1 MKKIRRINLGM
12 KLLVYF
18 LIVIILPISVLGY
31 VTYRD
36 SQDALQKEA
45 EEKLKQVLNATV
57 EKIVLDMDNV
67 ESLSKTL
74 SNLPSIMQYADL
86 QAKDDMETLNSNN
99 EEIVNSVFEVLKEFR
114 NSISDISENIIIADE
129 TGEVILDGA
138 DGSTLGTNIT
148 DRKYYQKS
156 IAGEDYWDDVIIS
169 KQSGNPVIVHSTP
182 LKNNDGKIIGVLGI
196 VVRFNSLTDKASE
209 VTVGETGYAYVIDKS
224 GLVLY
229 HPENEKIMKENL
241 LQTDNKE
248 LKIQIKDM
256 TEGNE
261 GKGFYTYN
269 GIHKLNIYKPVGKWS
284 LAVNV
289 PVNEYM
295 DKAEKMKKVTLF
307 TAIGAILFGIIVASI
322 GSKQITKPIKTIME
336 LMLKAE
342 NGDLT
347 IRANIKS
354 RDEIGDLAESF
365 NNMIRGQNKAMQQVL
380 ETAKQVGSS
389 AQEAS
394 SVSEEMAASSESQ
407 TQSIKELTVGMN
419 DMGKSITQV
428 TESVTSMAED
438 IRGVSNN
445 MKELGQASNQVAKSA
460 EDTAK
465 TITDVTASI
474 KQIDSSI
481 NSVTENAQNASS
493 KADETV
499 NVAREGKETVSDT
512 VNEMDNI
519 NNAMDNLNTV
529 VTGLGKAAE
538 RIGDIVEVI
547 DDIAEQTNL
556 LALNASIEAAR
567 AGEHGKGFAVV
578 AGAIGDLAEESS
590 NATKDITQLI
600 KQIQEEVKN
609 AVETTN
615 NGAKQVANGVNLVKD
630 TGVALDKIFNS
641 IDNTANLIKE
651 IAKSTNEQSQAS
663 NVIMDAIEN
672 INELS
677 MEVSSSVEQQVAAIE
692 NVIDAVE
699 NLDSLSQ
706 EIASSAEEQSAST
719 EEIIA
724 TSESVNDMSEQVA
737 AAGEEVAATSQN
749 LSEAAYRL
757 NELVSKFKI

>member
-31 VTYRD
+31 VTFTD
-36 SQDALQKEA
+36 FQQALQNEA
-45 EEKLKQVLNATV
+45 ESKLKQVLDATV
-57 EKIVLDMDNV
+57 DNIILDMDNV
-67 ESLSKTL
+67 EALSETL
-74 SNLPSIMQYADL
+74 SSLPSIAEYADL
-86 QAKDDMETLNSNN
+86 QTKDDVTNMETN
-99 EEIVNSVFEVLKEFR
+99 EEAINAAPKVLKEFR
-114 NSISDISENIIIADE
+114 NSISDISENIIIADK

-138 DGSTLGTNIT
+138 DGSALGTSIT
-148 DRKYYQKS
+148 DREYYQKS

-169 KQSGNPVIVHSTP
+169 KQSGDPVIVYSTP
-182 LKNNDGKIIGVLGI
+182 LKNKAGRIMGVLGI
-196 VVRFNSLTDKASE
+196 VVRFNSLTNKVSE
-209 VTVGETGYAYVIDKS
+209 VTVGENGYAYMIDKT
-224 GLVLY
+224 GLVLH
-229 HPENEKIMKENL
+229 HPEDGKVMKENL

-248 LKIQIKDM
+248 LRIQIRDM
-256 TEGNE
+256 SDGNE
-261 GKGFYTYN
+261 GKGFYTYE
-269 GIHKLNIYKPVGKWS
+269 GIHKLNIYKPIAKWS
-284 LAVNV
+284 LAINI

-295 DKAEKMKKVTLF
+295 EQAYKVRNKILL
-307 TAIGAILFGIIVASI
+307 TAIGAILLGIIIAI
-322 GSKQITKPIKTIME
+322 MGSRKITKPIKTIME

-342 NGDLT
+342 KGDLT
-347 IRANIKS
+347 IKADIKS

-365 NNMIRGQNKAMQQVL
+365 NNMISGQNKVMQQVL

-394 SVSEEMAASSESQ
+394 SVSEEMAASSENQ
-407 TQSIKELTVGMN
+407 TQSIKELTIGMN

-481 NSVTENAQNASS
+481 NSVTENAQNASR

-630 TGVALDKIFNS
+630 TGVALDKIFTS

-663 NVIMDAIEN
+663 NVIMESIEN

-692 NVIDAVE
+692 NVINAVE

-737 AAGEEVAATSQN
+737 AAGEEVASTSQN